1 MVNNKCVRGS
11 FGQFFFIIFCISLKV
26 AQSSGVRTLILE
38 SRIDCH
44 VYALNM

>member
-11 FGQFFFIIFCISLKV
+11 FGQFFLLSFVSLEV

-38 SRIDCH
+38 SRNDCH